1 MIVLLVLRNALE
13 PAQDRFETRI
23 VGPIHGNVAER
34 FDKGGE
40 QSRGFRSRLRV
51 QSFHGA
57 TAQIFRQLIGPER
70 FDDGGQL
77 VEAGGN
83 GAPCRRVRVFE
94 TARIIQN
101 DVARFA
107 ARSIGAGI
115 GKLPQ
120 GLAQCGDR
128 NAPDIRPA
136 QDCRFFARRKL

>member
-1 MIVLLVLRNALE
+1 MNGTEPEIGNRYDIIVADTPPKLLRDLE
-13 PAQDRFETRI
+13 FIGRDDDFFTFHFRDGHAITFGRRYIIKFEPTR
-23 VGPIHGNVAER
+23 V
-34 FDKGGE
+34 
-40 QSRGFRSRLRV
+40 
-51 QSFHGA
+51 
-57 TAQIFRQLIGPER
+57 
-70 FDDGGQL
+70 
-77 VEAGGN
+77 
-83 GAPCRRVRVFE
+83 
-94 TARIIQN
+94 IQN